1 MQPDNPTVCE
11 CHHTHRCAI
20 ARSSIG
26 RAILQIVACATTGP
40 VGCAAAGAALTL
52 AAGGSI
58 KQALIGAAISFVQI
72 GAYSGIH
79 QIIGGIADRPL
90 SAAVKIGLHAVVGGA
105 VSVAQGGSFETGA
118 LTGAVAAGSSLLMDS
133 SGAMGHSGDGNPEY
147 IAERTAVA
155 AVAGGTAS
163 VLSGGKFANGAIT
176 GAFAQLYNADAAAL
190 AKAATRGFAVRFT
203 ATAATAATIAA
214 MDGPLP
220 VGDIIGGGLL
230 IYDAVTT
237 VYGYIFNSDAP
248 DLPTEVTGENGD
260 RQGGRINTDLPADRF
275 PGVVDALTG
284 GNLVADV
291 KRPGHLVAPNGVRI
305 RPTAEGPRVDIP
317 ASGARPHETIHF
329 PPETNWPW

>member
-1 MQPDNPTVCE
+1 MFRGIGRAFA
-11 CHHTHRCAI
+11 HAAKAI

-40 VGCAAAGAALTL
+40 IGCAAAGAALTL

-79 QIIGGIADRPL
+79 QIIGGIADRAL
-90 SAAVKIGLHAVVGGA
+90 SAAVKVGLHAVVGGA

-133 SGAMGHSGDGNPEY
+133 SGVMGHSGDGNPEY

-176 GAFAQLYNADAAAL
+176 GAFAQLYNAEGGGPGMGHNGGPALEGAA
-190 AKAATRGFAVRFT
+190 GE
-203 ATAATAATIAA
+203 AATAEGALGYVFRGLGRVF
-214 MDGPLP
+214 GPLAFLIDMTGP
-220 VGDIIGGGLL
+220 AGGSGDQYSRVEMNRLRGNAFR
-230 IYDAVTT
+230 DAVAAGLEAEGRT
-237 VYGYIFNSDAP
+237 V
-248 DLPTEVTGENGD
+248 EVEVYKATPFGPRFIDIEVSYQGQV
-260 RQGGRINTDLPADRF
+260 QGGIETKLGSSRYT
-275 PGVVDALTG
+275 
-284 GNLVADV
+284 NLQNLKDWWLRVARGYKV
-291 KRPGHLVAPNGVRI
+291 NIVR
-305 RPTAEGPRVDIP
+305 GK
-317 ASGARPHETIHF
+317 
-329 PPETNWPW
+329 

>member
-1 MQPDNPTVCE
+1 M
-11 CHHTHRCAI
+11 
-20 ARSSIG
+20 
-26 RAILQIVACATTGP
+26 
-40 VGCAAAGAALTL
+40 
-52 AAGGSI
+52 
-58 KQALIGAAISFVQI
+58 QI
-72 GAYSGIH
+72 GAYTQIH
-79 QIIGGIADRPL
+79 QIIGGIADRAL

-133 SGAMGHSGDGNPEY
+133 SGLMGHSGDGVPENV
-147 IAERTAVA
+147 AARTAVS

-237 VYGYIFNSDAP
+237 VYGYIFNSD
-248 DLPTEVTGENGD
+248 GY
-260 RQGGRINTDLPADRF
+260 TDLSGNKPPIVGEPGSTVRTGTGSRTYGEDGYPLIDRDW
-275 PGVVDALTG
+275 PHQDEAGVGCGDHCHDWGRPEG
-284 GNLVADV
+284 GA
-291 KRPGHLVAPNGVRI
+291 
-305 RPTAEGPRVDIP
+305 
-317 ASGARPHETIHF
+317 ARHI
-329 PPETNWPW
+329 